1 MEIDIDGMTLKV
13 IPYGNRYSDAKA
25 LEYLNQFIAGN
36 GTDKTTDGIAKE
48 GHLDPV
54 RQQIQNGD
62 FKEVVVIISNGI
74 NNADK
79 VIINFR

>member
-1 MEIDIDGMTLKV
+1 MEIEINGATLKV
-13 IPYGNRYSDAKA
+13 VPYGNRYTDAKA
-25 LEYLNQFIAGN
+25 LLYLNQFIAGH
-36 GTDKTTDGIAKE
+36 GTDKDTAGTIKS